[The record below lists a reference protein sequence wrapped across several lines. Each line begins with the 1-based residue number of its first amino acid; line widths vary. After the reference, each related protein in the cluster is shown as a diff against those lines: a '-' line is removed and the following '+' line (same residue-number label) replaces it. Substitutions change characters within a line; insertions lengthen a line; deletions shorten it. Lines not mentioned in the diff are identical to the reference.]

1 MDTILDQEITG
12 LKKKVSEYYRE
23 HVYIT
28 PSGIMSKDQLEYMVK
43 VMGADH
49 VMYAIDYPYMKPD
62 NVYEFLMDSS
72 FSEEEKKLIAH
83 RNAERLLKIKN

>member
-1 MDTILDQEITG
+1 M
-12 LKKKVSEYYRE
+12 KKKVSEYYRE

-28 PSGIMSKDQLEYMVK
+28 PSGIMSNDQLEYMVK

-72 FSEEEKKLIAH
+72 LSDEEKEMIAH
-83 RNAERLLKIKN
+83 GNAERILHLQ